1 MQHRVKHAINT
12 HIFSE
17 FNFINALK
25 HTHRKGLVNQQSR
38 LCLLLILTDMLMW
51 EISISYQTKI

>member
-38 LCLLLILTDMLMW
+38 LCLLLILTDTLM
-51 EISISYQTKI
+51 